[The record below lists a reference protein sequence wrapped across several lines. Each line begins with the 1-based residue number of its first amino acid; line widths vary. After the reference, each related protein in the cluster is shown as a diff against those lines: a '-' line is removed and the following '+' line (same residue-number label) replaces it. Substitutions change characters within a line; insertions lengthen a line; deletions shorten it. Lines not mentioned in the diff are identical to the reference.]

1 MRSDAIKKGPK
12 KLPHRTLLKALGL
25 TDSEIERPLIGIVCA
40 KNDIIPGHM
49 HLGLIAQAV
58 KDGIRLEHR
67 LSSLQSAYAT
77 VLLWGITECT
87 IPLSAVSI

>member
-25 TDSEIERPLIGIVCA
+25 TDAEIERPLIGVVCA
-40 KNDIIPGHM
+40 KNEIIPGHM

-58 KDGIRLEHR
+58 KDGIRLAGGTPFEFP
-67 LSSLQSAYAT
+67 AIG
-77 VLLWGITECT
+77 V
-87 IPLSAVSI
+87 

>member
-25 TDSEIERPLIGIVCA
+25 TDAEIERPLIGVVSA

-49 HLGLIAQAV
+49 HLGLISQAV
-58 KDGIRLEHR
+58 KTEYVLPAVHL
-67 LSSLQSAYAT
+67 LSSRL
-77 VLLWGITECT
+77 
-87 IPLSAVSI
+87 